1 MWNNAVNAWW
11 PLLFYAAPD
20 APRFRTGMIAMLGT
34 CAATLAVTALVWALE
49 RREHRLRARAHKRP
63 SSLGEDE
70 SDSHSDSGRG
80 SPTSKSRPPRSDDEK
95 VRELGIDADVADGHN
110 VSDSLKIE
118 DGGTETEKGWIR
130 RQEYA

>member
-49 RREHRLRARAHKRP
+49 RREYRLRARAHKRP
-63 SSLGEDE
+63 SPLDEDD

-80 SPTSKSRPPRSDDEK
+80 SPTSKSRPPRSDEEK

-110 VSDSLKIE
+110 ISDSLKIE
-118 DGGTETEKGWIR
+118 DGGTWVR